1 METREINWKQVE
13 DEAVKILGRY
23 IQIDTTNPPG
33 NEIKGALF
41 LKEILEREGFECVV
55 LESEK
60 GRGNIVTRYKG
71 NGTLSPLLLLHHIDV
86 VPAETDKWLHPPFS
100 GKVLDGEIWGRG
112 AFDCK
117 SLGVIELMVLLLL
130 KRSGFKSKRDII
142 LAGTSD
148 EEAGG
153 KYGAEWMLE
162 NHFDLMKTGFVI
174 NEGGLAG
181 FSVNNKNLYLCQTAE
196 KGVCWIRL
204 TFKGTPGHAS
214 MPSEKN
220 CISAMGKVIER
231 ISKYKSRLQKSPIT
245 VRLVEGLAKEQ
256 NFMKEEVF
264 RELLDETLSSDVL
277 DKIPDKGLK
286 TILNTMLRN
295 TFVPTVVQG
304 GKKTNVIPSECY
316 CEIDCRMLPGENPES
331 IIGELKAALG
341 NLTDFD
347 LEILGSSIPTESKIP
362 SELYSTIER
371 CTKRHDPD
379 ARLIPFI
386 SSGATDSRFFREKG
400 ITAYGFAPL
409 KIEES
414 LSSHLEKMHGHNERI
429 SVESLMYGIKVLY
442 DVVFDFCR

>member
-1 METREINWKQVE
+1 MEMRSIDWKQVE
-13 DEAVKILGRY
+13 DEAVNILSNY

-41 LKEILEREGFECVV
+41 LKEILEKEGFESVV

-71 NGTLSPLLLLHHIDV
+71 DGTLSPILLLHHIDV
-86 VPAETDKWLHPPFS
+86 VPVETDKWLHPPFS
-100 GKVLDGEIWGRG
+100 GKVMDGEIWGRG

-117 SLGVIELMVLLLL
+117 YLGVVELMVLFLL

-142 LAGTSD
+142 LAATSD

-153 KYGAEWMLE
+153 KHGVEWVVN
-162 NHFDLMKTGFVI
+162 NHFELVKTEFVI

-181 FSVNNKNLYLCQTAE
+181 FPVNNKNLYMCQTAE

-214 MPSEKN
+214 MPNGKN

-231 ISKYKSRLQKSPIT
+231 ISNYQSRLQKSPIA

-256 NFMKEEVF
+256 NFMKEKEF
-264 RELLDETLSSDVL
+264 KGLFDESISSNVL
-277 DKIPDKGLK
+277 DKIPEKGLK

-316 CEIDCRMLPGENPES
+316 CEMDCRMLPGENPES

-341 NLTDFD
+341 DLTDFD
-347 LEILGSSIPTESKIP
+347 LEILGSSTPTESKIP
-362 SELYSTIER
+362 NELYSTIER

-379 ARLIPFI
+379 AIMIPFI

-400 ITAYGFAPL
+400 ITAYGIAPL
-409 KIEES
+409 KIEEP

-429 SVESLMYGIKVLY
+429 SVESLRYGIRLLY
-442 DVVFDFCR
+442 DIVSDFCV

>member
-1 METREINWKQVE
+1 MKTREINWEQVE
-13 DEAVKILGRY
+13 DEAVEILSRY

-41 LKEILEREGFECVV
+41 LKERLEREGLECVV

-71 NGTLSPLLLLHHIDV
+71 DGTLSPLLLLHHIDV
-86 VPAETDKWLHPPFS
+86 VPAEADKWLHPPFS

-117 SLGVIELMVLLLL
+117 SLGVMELMVLLLF
-130 KRSGFKSKRDII
+130 KRSGFKSRRDII
-142 LAGTSD
+142 FAATSD

-153 KYGAEWMLE
+153 KYGVEWMVE
-162 NHFDLMKTGFVI
+162 NHFDLMKTDFVI

-181 FSVNNKNLYLCQTAE
+181 FSVNNKNLYMCQTAE
-196 KGVCWIRL
+196 KGVCWVRL

-214 MPSEKN
+214 MPDGKN
-220 CISAMGKVIER
+220 CISDMATAIER
-231 ISKYKSRLQKSPIT
+231 ISKYQSRLQQSPIT
-245 VRLVEGLAKEQ
+245 VRLIEGLAKEQ
-256 NFMKEEVF
+256 SFMEEKIF
-264 RELLDETLSSDVL
+264 MGLLDESLSFNVL
-277 DKIPDKGLK
+277 DRIPDKGLK

-341 NLTDFD
+341 DITSFD
-347 LEILGSSIPTESKIP
+347 LEILGSSTPTESKIP
-362 SELYSTIER
+362 TELYSTIER
-371 CTKRHDPD
+371 CVKRHDSD

-409 KIEES
+409 KIGES

-429 SVESLMYGIKVLY
+429 SVEGLLYGTRVLY
-442 DVVFDFCR
+442 DIVSDFCS